1 MEASTSVSIP
11 HDLQDE
17 LFNCKS
23 VDVYRNWHSKFMDFV
38 QTSGLSE
45 TFESVIQFFHEVA
58 KLYAPSTLW
67 QAHCCLNKY
76 YSTYKSWK
84 SFNDL
89 PILKNYLKKIE
100 KESDAKK
107 KSEILTKEQI
117 FTFLKDA
124 PDDPKYLVRKAV
136 AICGY
141 FGGLRTLE
149 LLQLDRYLTFLRV

>member
-1 MEASTSVSIP
+1 MA
-11 HDLQDE
+11 L
-17 LFNCKS
+17 
-23 VDVYRNWHSKFMDFV
+23 KFMDFV
-38 QTSGLSE
+38 QTSGLS
-45 TFESVIQFFHEVA
+45 VIKFFHEMA
-58 KLYAPSTLW
+58 KFYAPSTLW
-67 QAHCCLNKY
+67 QAYSCLNKY

-100 KESDAKK
+100 KESGAKK
-107 KSEILTKEQI
+107 KSEILTKKQI

-141 FGGLRTLE
+141 YGGLRTLE